1 MTRFIALLLSIAA
14 APVFAQVPPSPVPA
28 PAPAT
33 AECTA
38 DGLARD
44 KVDRITAT
52 LLDMGFVGLDKME
65 IVDGC
70 YRATARSGRGEVVI
84 LTFDAAGELIG
95 LGVGSAA
102 PRFATPRDGLRP
114 AD

>member
-1 MTRFIALLLSIAA
+1 MTRFIALLPLFFAAAAFAQSPA
-14 APVFAQVPPSPVPA
+14 APVPPPAQGA
-28 PAPAT
+28 

-38 DGLARD
+38 EGLARD
-44 KVDRITAT
+44 KIDRITST

-65 IVDGC
+65 LVDGC
-70 YRATARSGRGEVVI
+70 YRATARNGRGEVVI

>member
-1 MTRFIALLLSIAA
+1 MIRSIALLLSVVA
-14 APVFAQVPPSPVPA
+14 APVFAQTPTAPVPA
-28 PAPAT
+28 PAPA
-33 AECTA
+33 AGECTA

-44 KVDRITAT
+44 KIDRITST
-52 LLDMGFVGLDKME
+52 LLDRGFVGLDKME
-65 IVDGC
+65 LVDGC
-70 YRATARSGRGEVVI
+70 YRATARNGRGEVVI